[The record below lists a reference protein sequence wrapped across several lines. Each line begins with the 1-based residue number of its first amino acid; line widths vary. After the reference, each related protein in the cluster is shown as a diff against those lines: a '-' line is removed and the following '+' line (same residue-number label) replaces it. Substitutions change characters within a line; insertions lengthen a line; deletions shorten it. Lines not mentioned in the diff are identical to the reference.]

1 VFAEAGDYAKAEAML
16 LKAKRADL
24 AIKMYRELRKWE
36 DALRVAD
43 EYMPTKVSGKTGFSL
58 TMVMK
63 KPEELAIKMYREL
76 RKWEDALRVADVYMP
91 TKVIIQNRV

>member
-1 VFAEAGDYAKAEAML
+1 MTVACCARVQAAQGRVLAEAGDYARAEAML

-43 EYMPTKVSGKTGFSL
+43 EYMPTKVRG
-58 TMVMK
+58 V
-63 KPEELAIKMYREL
+63 
-76 RKWEDALRVADVYMP
+76 LRVWKLHKP
-91 TKVIIQNRV
+91 QNLVEYFGIK